1 MGVSRWAPLAFK
13 KASGHFFLQKC
24 FMEEAINLNFNF
36 NNITHYLHPILLCN
50 LYGWQ
55 ENSGTFV
62 IKKYHG
68 CKNKIEMVQK
78 KL

>member
-1 MGVSRWAPLAFK
+1 
-13 KASGHFFLQKC
+13 
-24 FMEEAINLNFNF
+24 MEEAINLNFNF
-36 NNITHYLHPILLCN
+36 NNIAHYLHPNLLCN

-68 CKNKIEMVQK
+68 CKKKIEMVQK